1 MEATQPK
8 TSLIKDI
15 LGVAIPLA
23 LKGLGPLA
31 LLVLFGLV
39 FRFGLAPDFCSQMEL
54 WAAEHIILPVLDAG
68 VRPFFMWFLLLNLIP
83 LMIWL
88 ERKGAAYIQD
98 RPGPNRAHIFGIR
111 LAGMIH
117 NIADVVK
124 LMTKEDVIPGK
135 VKKSYY
141 LAAPFIA
148 MTVALLTYAVIP
160 FADNLVIEKELKP
173 AEVDARANSL
183 IWKQWP
189 PEFRVNEEMTVGE
202 AEAQGL
208 MRVYVNDVS
217 YSIHQAKIIKPDK
230 VVVKGRIEQADVN
243 KYEKVVATWSL
254 PMQAA
259 DLGAGFLYIFAI
271 SSLAVYAVVLAG
283 WSSNS
288 KYSLLGGLRSSAQM
302 ISYEV
307 SIGLAIIGIVM
318 IFGSVRLNDI
328 VQGQGWHFIGYGPDG
343 SFQWVSDTGLIPMW
357 GIIIQPLG
365 FVLYTICAF
374 AETNRNPFDLPEGE
388 SEIVA
393 GYHVEYSSMKF
404 ALFFMAEY
412 VNILVQ
418 AAIITTLFLGGWQ
431 VPWLPTP
438 VLAEN
443 IGTVMPIIFALN
455 CGLCIG
461 FGILMKRYHMTNQHA
476 WADLRKHEGSVLTK
490 VSFLKGLFFL
500 VLLALCFSS
509 FAPWKWSAWGAP
521 VFTAIVQFG
530 VFLTKLILVAWV
542 FIWVRWTLPRFRYD
556 QLMKLGWQV
565 MLPLALVNLLITGF
579 LLLVI
584 YMTGLS

>member
-8 TSLIKDI
+8 PSLIKEI
-15 LGVAIPLA
+15 LGVVIPLA
-23 LKGLGPLA
+23 LKGFVPLA
-31 LLVLFGLV
+31 LLGLLALG
-39 FRFGLAPDFCSQMEL
+39 FRFGPAREFCSRAEF
-54 WAAEHIILPVLDAG
+54 WAAEHILLPLLDAG
-68 VRPFFMWFLLLNLIP
+68 LRPFFMWFLLLNLIP

-111 LAGMIH
+111 LAGMVH
-117 NIADVVK
+117 NIADVIK
-124 LMTKEDVIPGK
+124 LLTKEDVIPSQ
-135 VKKSYY
+135 VKKTYY

-160 FADNLVIEKELKP
+160 FADNLVIEKEFTP
-173 AEVDARANSL
+173 AEVEERAGSL
-183 IWKQWP
+183 IWHQWP
-189 PEFRVNEEMTVGE
+189 PEFRVSEEMTVSE
-202 AEAQGL
+202 AENQGL
-208 MRVYVNDVS
+208 VRVYVNDVP
-217 YSIHQAKIIKPDK
+217 YSIHQAKVIKPAK
-230 VVVKGRIEQADVN
+230 VVVRGQIQQSDVG
-243 KYEKVVATWSL
+243 KYPKVVARWSL
-254 PMQAA
+254 PLQAA

-307 SIGLAIIGIVM
+307 SIGLAIIGLVM

-328 VQGQGWHFIGYGPDG
+328 VQGQGWHFLGYGPDG
-343 SFQWVSDTGLIPMW
+343 NFEWVSNTGLIPMW

-365 FVLYTICAF
+365 FVLYTVCAF

-412 VNILVQ
+412 VNILIQ

-431 VPWLPTP
+431 VPWMPTP
-438 VLAEN
+438 VLTAN
-443 IGTVMPIIFALN
+443 IGIVMPIIFALN
-455 CGLCIG
+455 FGLCIG
-461 FGILMKRYHMTNQHA
+461 FGLLMQRYHMTNQFA
-476 WADLRKHEGSVLTK
+476 WTDMRKHEGSVLAK
-490 VSFLKGLFFL
+490 VSFLKGVVFL

-509 FAPWKWSAWGAP
+509 VAPWKWSAWGAP
-521 VFTAIVQFG
+521 VFTALVQFG

-565 MLPLALVNLLITGF
+565 ILPLALVNLLITGF
-579 LLLVI
+579 VLLVI
-584 YMTGLS
+584 FLTGMS

>member
-1 MEATQPK
+1 
-8 TSLIKDI
+8 
-15 LGVAIPLA
+15 
-23 LKGLGPLA
+23 
-31 LLVLFGLV
+31 
-39 FRFGLAPDFCSQMEL
+39 
-54 WAAEHIILPVLDAG
+54 
-68 VRPFFMWFLLLNLIP
+68 
-83 LMIWL
+83 
-88 ERKGAAYIQD
+88 
-98 RPGPNRAHIFGIR
+98 
-111 LAGMIH
+111 
-117 NIADVVK
+117 
-124 LMTKEDVIPGK
+124 
-135 VKKSYY
+135 
-141 LAAPFIA
+141 
-148 MTVALLTYAVIP
+148 
-160 FADNLVIEKELKP
+160 
-173 AEVDARANSL
+173 
-183 IWKQWP
+183 
-189 PEFRVNEEMTVGE
+189 VNEEMTVGE

>member
-1 MEATQPK
+1 
-8 TSLIKDI
+8 
-15 LGVAIPLA
+15 VVIPLA
-23 LKGLGPLA
+23 LKGFVPLA
-31 LLVLFGLV
+31 LLGLFALG
-39 FRFGLAPDFCSQMEL
+39 FRFGIAPEFCSQAEL
-54 WAAEHIILPVLDAG
+54 WAAEHIILPALDAG
-68 VRPFFMWFLLLNLIP
+68 LRPFFMWFLLLNLIP

-111 LAGMIH
+111 MAGMVH
-117 NIADVVK
+117 NIADVIK
-124 LMTKEDVIPGK
+124 LLTKEDVIPAQ
-135 VKKSYY
+135 VKKGYY

-160 FADNLVIEKELKP
+160 FADNLVIEKEFTP
-173 AEVDARANSL
+173 AEVEERAGSL
-183 IWKQWP
+183 IWNQWP
-189 PEFRVNEEMTVGE
+189 PDFQVNEEMTVSE
-202 AEAQGL
+202 AESQGL
-208 MRVYVNDVS
+208 VRVYVNDVP
-217 YSIHQAKIIKPDK
+217 YSIHQVKITKPAK
-230 VVVKGRIEQADVN
+230 VVVKGQIHQSDVN
-243 KYEKVVATWSL
+243 KYQKIVARWSL
-254 PMQAA
+254 PLQAA
-259 DLGAGFLYIFAI
+259 DLGAGFLFILAI

-307 SIGLAIIGIVM
+307 SIGLAIIGLVM

-328 VQGQGWHFIGYGPDG
+328 VQGQGWHFFGYGPDG
-343 SFQWVSDTGLIPMW
+343 SFEWVSNTGLIPMW

-365 FVLYTICAF
+365 FVLYTVCAF

-431 VPWLPTP
+431 VPWMPTQ
-438 VLAEN
+438 VLTNN
-443 IGTVMPIIFALN
+443 IGIVMPVICALN
-455 CGLCIG
+455 FGLFIG
-461 FGILMKRYHMTNQHA
+461 FAVLMKRYHLTNQHA
-476 WADLRKHEGSVLTK
+476 WTDMRKHEGGVLAK
-490 VSFLKGLFFL
+490 LSFLKAVFFF

-521 VFTAIVQFG
+521 VFTALVQFG
-530 VFLTKLILVAWV
+530 VFLTKLIMVAWV

-565 MLPLALVNLLITGF
+565 ILPLALVNLLITGF
-579 LLLVI
+579 VLLVI
-584 YMTGLS
+584 YMSGIS